1 MFPSLPLL
9 QLGEFKLDQM
19 QKNIVGLVNN
29 ITKNP
34 FLDGVLIQNVDLSAT
49 QKAVPHKLNR
59 AYVGF
64 FITNIN
70 ANANVWVS
78 ASDDKAA
85 FIKLTASG
93 TCIVDIW
100 VF

>member
-19 QKNIVGLVNN
+19 QKNVVGAINN
-29 ITKNP
+29 INQVP
-34 FLDGVLIQNVDLSAT
+34 FLNGNLLKDVSVSAS
-49 QKAVPHKLNR
+49 QVSIEHKLKR
-59 AYVGF
+59 DYQGF
-64 FITNIN
+64 FITKIN
-70 ANANVWVS
+70 ANANVWIS
-78 ASDDKAA
+78 SDSEANL

-93 TCIVDIW
+93 NCTVDIW